1 MKLKSLFAVIYA
13 LVFLTFGA
21 ASMASA
27 QEEDPAQ
34 VAAGEAVF
42 TQNCM
47 GCHGANGE
55 GSNTGRPLV
64 GIAAQEP
71 DRTVHIASVTNGKGG
86 MPAWGPM
93 LTEDEIDA
101 AVSYVRATFV
111 SQADDLPRTGSDVN
125 LLLAGG
131 LALMGMGL
139 VASKAGSLALRRA

>member
-1 MKLKSLFAVIYA
+1 MKLKSLFAVMYA
-13 LVFLTFGA
+13 AVFLTFGA

-42 TQNCM
+42 SQNCM

-64 GIAAQEP
+64 GVAAQEP
-71 DRTVHIASVTNGKGG
+71 DRTVHIASVTDGKGG
-86 MPAWGPM
+86 MPAFGAM
-93 LTEDEIDA
+93 LSADEIDA

-111 SQADDLPRTGSDVN
+111 SEADDLARTGSDVN
-125 LLLAGG
+125 WLLAGG
-131 LALMGMGL
+131 LALMALGL
-139 VASKAGSLALRRA
+139 VSSKAGSLVLRQA